1 LSISEN
7 GTNLGRRIGSM
18 KCKLLGEDNKRS
30 VTMQDG
36 DDNERDN
43 NTHACCN
50 NGKTS
55 GRPRGK

>member
-7 GTNLGRRIGSM
+7 GTNLGRRIASI
-18 KCKLLGEDNKRS
+18 KCKLFGEDNKGS

-36 DDNERDN
+36 DDNGWEN
-43 NTHACCN
+43 NTHAYYK
-50 NGKTS
+50 NGEAF